1 MFTTQWTTA
10 QQPSLI
16 LKWSYPRC
24 QRKSDVSHIVL
35 PSFAL
40 LYILFSIHNPT
51 PNPEELE
58 GGLLMDVESCFGPTA
73 INSSTARS
81 SLPVWWNLPNTAV
94 CHTIQAGLQTN
105 ASFTCLLYCFAC
117 GPLKAKVNGCWG
129 IKSHQVLLCPHLKL
143 MQWSRSAG
151 VQGLN
156 NCDKDQSKCRRKGI
170 TGNPWMML

>member
-1 MFTTQWTTA
+1 MDNSA
-10 QQPSLI
+10 ALI
-16 LKWSYPRC
+16 LKRILPRC
-24 QRKSDVSHIVL
+24 QRKSGVSHIFL
-35 PSFAL
+35 PSFTL

-51 PNPEELE
+51 SNPVELE

-94 CHTIQAGLQTN
+94 CHTIQVGLQTN
-105 ASFTCLLYCFAC
+105 ASFMCLLYCFAC

-129 IKSHQVLLCPHLKL
+129 IKSHQVLLCPHVKL
-143 MQWSRSAG
+143 MRCSRSVG

-156 NCDKDQSKCRRKGI
+156 HCDKDQCDCRQKGI
-170 TGNPWMML
+170 KT